1 MISPFRKS
9 AFVPLGASRQTWRAR
24 WSQLFRDHEIF
35 VRTGGEVRFV
45 TLRANV
51 QHRIALIALSLLAL
65 WASVTVALVAWQAF
79 ARWERQDVIS
89 RAVAVAKLESRVERE
104 SGRIASEVEA
114 LARRQQYLDAAV
126 QTYLNAEA
134 IDQASAAPAPAAAGA
149 EVSALGDHRAT
160 LARVDAGQRA
170 TVLRLEAIARAR
182 LDRAEIALR
191 TLGIPAN
198 TAARGGPALPPALR
212 APRGDTL
219 LARLD
224 DTLTRMAE
232 LEELVAAL
240 PSSMPA
246 AQMSLSSAFGVR
258 HDPFNGTPTMHAGLD
273 FTGAHGEPIRSAAR
287 GTVRFVGTMGGY
299 GNVVEVDHGHGIVT
313 RYAHL
318 SSFTTRPGAAVEA
331 GDHIGRMGS
340 TGRSTGTHLHFE
352 VRMDGAAVN
361 PRRFLEA
368 NRHVLEVKADL
379 RRGRTGPVAP
389 TRAG

>member
-1 MISPFRKS
+1 M
-9 AFVPLGASRQTWRAR
+9 
-24 WSQLFRDHEIF
+24 
-35 VRTGGEVRFV
+35 
-45 TLRANV
+45 
-51 QHRIALIALSLLAL
+51 
-65 WASVTVALVAWQAF
+65 
-79 ARWERQDVIS
+79 
-89 RAVAVAKLESRVERE
+89 
-104 SGRIASEVEA
+104 
-114 LARRQQYLDAAV
+114 
-126 QTYLNAEA
+126 
-134 IDQASAAPAPAAAGA
+134 
-149 EVSALGDHRAT
+149 SALGDHRAT

-224 DTLTRMAE
+224 DALTRMAE

-273 FTGAHGEPIRSAAR
+273 FTGAHGSPIHAAAR
-287 GTVRFVGTMGGY
+287 GRISFVGVKSGY
-299 GNVVEVDHGHGIVT
+299 GNVVEVDHGHGIMT

-318 SSFTTRPGAAVEA
+318 SGFAARPGQTVAAGQTIA
-331 GDHIGRMGS
+331 RMGN

-352 VRMDGAAVN
+352 VRVGGVAVN

-368 NRHVLEVKADL
+368 ASDVLEIQADAGE
-379 RRGRTGPVAP
+379 RTRTRGATS
-389 TRAG
+389 